1 MKKYITAFAMTQ
13 SMFCSIPFPLHSWD
27 ENSRPYMLLF
37 LPVVGLETGAIW
49 MLCNFLLREF
59 NVPFLIYAFI
69 MCVVPFIVTGFIHLD
84 GFMDVTDAIG
94 SYRDLEKRR
103 EILKDSHV
111 GSFAVVGCVILFIAM
126 FAFFGSAP
134 QSAKGIVL
142 LFVPFISRI
151 CSALAVTNLKPM
163 STSQYTQNSKIPKW
177 HNILLVMYAV
187 VAAVI
192 TFVCAQKYLLCLA
205 VQAAVYAVCL
215 RKCYK
220 TLQGMNGD
228 ISGYCITVSEAVAVA
243 VWVLL

>member
-27 ENSRPYMLLF
+27 EKSRPYMLLF
-37 LPVVGLETGAIW
+37 LPVVGLEIGAIW
-49 MLCNFLLREF
+49 MFCNFLFKEY
-59 NVPFLIYAFI
+59 NVPFLIYALV
-69 MCVVPFIVTGFIHLD
+69 MCVLPFITTGFIHLD

-103 EILKDSHV
+103 AILKDSHV
-111 GSFAVVGCVILFIAM
+111 GSFAVIGCVMLFIAV

-142 LFVPFISRI
+142 LFIPFISRTG
-151 CSALAVTNLKPM
+151 SALAVTNLKPM
-163 STSQYTQNSKIPKW
+163 SESQYAQNRTTPEW
-177 HNILLVMYAV
+177 HNAVLVICA
-187 VAAVI
+187 VAAAAV
-192 TFVCAQKYLLCLA
+192 TYLTAQKYVLCLA
-205 VQAAVYAVCL
+205 VQVLVYGLAL

-228 ISGYCITVSEAVAVA
+228 ISGYCITVSEAAAVA
-243 VWVLL
+243 VWALL